1 MFEIEF
7 PLYLLLLFI
16 IPFIYIIKPKS
27 NYTEFPTLEFVKEKS
42 SKVGMERLFLHIFV
56 ISLVLLIIALSN
68 PVYTRVI
75 VKKYGSGINTMIALD
90 ISGSM
95 ASEDYKPDNRLKV
108 AKKVISDFI
117 DSRGEDRI
125 GLILFAGKVITKSP
139 LSYAHGIIKD
149 FLNSVNIGDIEDG
162 TAIGMAIASAVN
174 RLNRVEGETKTI
186 ILLTDGVNN
195 KGEISP
201 IDAALL
207 AKKYGIKI
215 YIVGVG
221 VRGKALF
228 PIKTG
233 TGGKE
238 YIKVD
243 VKIDEPLMQ
252 KIVNLTGGEYFRAQN
267 GRELE
272 EIFKKIK
279 NKEEGSHYLVRE
291 KRKTKL
297 YPYLLFLSVIILFI
311 FKIVDTVVFLEF
323 P

>member
-1 MFEIEF
+1 MFEIEA
-7 PLYLLLLFI
+7 PLYLLLLII
-16 IPFIYIIKPKS
+16 IPLIYIIKPESK
-27 NYTEFPTLEFVKEKS
+27 YTEFPTLEFVKEKS
-42 SKVGMERLFLHIFV
+42 SKIRMEKIFLHIFV
-56 ISLVLLIIALSN
+56 FTLILMILALSN
-68 PVYTRVI
+68 PIYKKVI
-75 VKKYGSGINTMIALD
+75 IKKYGSGINTMIALD

-125 GLILFAGKVITKSP
+125 GLIFFSGKVITKSP

-174 RLNRVEGETKTI
+174 RLNKVRGETKTI

-238 YIKVD
+238 YVKVA

-252 KIVNLTGGEYFRAQN
+252 KIVNLTGGEYFRAQS
-267 GRELE
+267 GKELE
-272 EIFKKIK
+272 DVFKKIR
-279 NKEEGSHYLVRE
+279 NKEDITHYLVRE
-291 KRKTKL
+291 EEKTKL

-311 FKIVDTVVFLEF
+311 FKVIDTVVFLEF